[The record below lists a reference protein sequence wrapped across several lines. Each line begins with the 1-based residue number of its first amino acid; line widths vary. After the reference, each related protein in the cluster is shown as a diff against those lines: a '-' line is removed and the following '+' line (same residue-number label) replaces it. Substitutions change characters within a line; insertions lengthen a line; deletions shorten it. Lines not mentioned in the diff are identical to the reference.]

1 MTEKQFNQLRVG
13 DMVMNRT
20 LTKEVPVIDINRK
33 NGLINTG
40 GSWRRHKDV
49 RMAGV
54 TVEEPTV
61 LAPVTH
67 ITFSVK
73 SLKRYPILDMVILK
87 TILRAG
93 PGGFIGTSASLC
105 EATQIC
111 KSQSVFKKIIFIMD
125 RDKII
130 VREPLPL
137 KLTRFT
143 VNMDK
148 AKDYLL

>member
-1 MTEKQFNQLRVG
+1 MTEKQFNELHVG
-13 DMVMNRT
+13 SMVMNRQ
-20 LTKEVPVIDINRK
+20 LTKDVPVIDINRK
-33 NGLINTG
+33 AGLINTG
-40 GSWRRHKDV
+40 GSWRRYKDV
-49 RMAGV
+49 RMTGV
-54 TVEEPTV
+54 TVEEPTI
-61 LAPVTH
+61 LQPISH
-67 ITFSVK
+67 FTFAVK

-105 EATQIC
+105 EATLIC
-111 KSQSVFKKIIFIMD
+111 GSQSAFKKIIFIMD

-130 VREPLPL
+130 NRDPLPN